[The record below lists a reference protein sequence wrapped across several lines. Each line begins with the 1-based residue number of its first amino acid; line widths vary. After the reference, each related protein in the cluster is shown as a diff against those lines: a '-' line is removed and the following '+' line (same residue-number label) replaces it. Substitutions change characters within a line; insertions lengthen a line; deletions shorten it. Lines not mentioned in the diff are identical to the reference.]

1 VRSATGQGTPSEE
14 APHRRGEEGSS
25 TNAQENVWS
34 QEEGKEVRGKEGATR
49 TVVIEGATHTVV
61 IEGATRTVVTESATR
76 SVVTEGA
83 TRSVVTEGATR
94 SVVTK
99 GATHTVVIGGAT
111 RSVVTEKGRDHV
123 WMADDHRGVERSLTL
138 SVQGKTKAPMTTT
151 TMTYS
156 LLTLTTTSPSMV
168 FLKALSTIIIIS
180 GLF

>member
-99 GATHTVVIGGAT
+99 GAT